1 MPHSPHA
8 DAEHPSGGEAS
19 GIHPLS
25 VSYTFHLR
33 SVSPM
38 AEHLKQNPKQAP
50 PSDHALAA
58 AKAGD
63 AAEVEPMLARASAM
77 LPAELLQPGEII
89 ILLIKPS
96 PWFILLVPIRFI
108 AIVLLCFMLATQLQT
123 RGFNLGM
130 DRHDLII
137 VTLAILGLRLFWQM
151 LEWLSHVYVLTDQR
165 VIRVMGVLNVQ
176 VFECPLQ
183 KIQQTDLILPLIQR
197 LFWLGSI
204 GFATA
209 GTAGHEA
216 FWLMVAKPLEV
227 HKKIVETLRRY
238 RR

>member
-1 MPHSPHA
+1 MA
-8 DAEHPSGGEAS
+8 DYPTHNTNGKAKPAS
-19 GIHPLS
+19 
-25 VSYTFHLR
+25 
-33 SVSPM
+33 
-38 AEHLKQNPKQAP
+38 K
-50 PSDHALAA
+50 HALAA
-58 AKAGD
+58 AEVGD
-63 AAEVEPMLARASAM
+63 AAEAEPMLARASAM

-96 PWFILLVPIRFI
+96 PLFILLVPIRFI
-108 AIVLLCFMLATQLQT
+108 AVVMLCTVLALQLQS
-123 RGFNLGM
+123 RGFNLGL

-137 VTLAILGLRLFWQM
+137 AALAIIGVRLFWQM
-151 LEWLSHVYVLTDQR
+151 LDWLSHIYVLTDQR
-165 VIRVMGVLNVQ
+165 IIRIMGVLNVH

-209 GTAGHEA
+209 GTAAHEA
-216 FWLMVAKPLEV
+216 YWLMVARPLEV

>member
-1 MPHSPHA
+1 MPHFLKHKPSKQTKPSP
-8 DAEHPSGGEAS
+8 
-19 GIHPLS
+19 
-25 VSYTFHLR
+25 
-33 SVSPM
+33 
-38 AEHLKQNPKQAP
+38 
-50 PSDHALAA
+50 DHALAA
-58 AKAGD
+58 ADAGD
-63 AAEVEPMLARASAM
+63 AAEVEPTLARANAM

-96 PWFILLVPIRFI
+96 PLFIFLAPIRFI
-108 AIVLLCFMLATQLQT
+108 AIVLLMALLAVQFQN
-123 RGFNLGM
+123 RGFNLGL

-137 VTLAILGLRLFWQM
+137 ATLAILGLRLFWQM
-151 LEWLSHVYVLTDQR
+151 LDWLSHVYVLTDQR
-165 VIRVMGVLNVQ
+165 IIRVMGVLNVQ

-209 GTAGHEA
+209 GTAAHEA
-216 FWLMVAKPLEV
+216 YWLMVAKPLDV

>member
-1 MPHSPHA
+1 MPQSLDPNTKRDPKLSP
-8 DAEHPSGGEAS
+8 
-19 GIHPLS
+19 
-25 VSYTFHLR
+25 
-33 SVSPM
+33 
-38 AEHLKQNPKQAP
+38 
-50 PSDHALAA
+50 DHALAA
-58 AKAGD
+58 EAGD
-63 AAEVEPMLARASAM
+63 AAETEPTLARANAM

-96 PWFILLVPIRFI
+96 PLFILLVPLRFI
-108 AIVLLCFMLATQLQT
+108 AIVLLCALLIGQLQSK
-123 RGFNLGM
+123 GISIGL
-130 DRHDLII
+130 DRYDVI
-137 VTLAILGLRLFWQM
+137 VATLAIIGLRLFWQM
-151 LEWLSHVYVLTDQR
+151 LDWLSHVYVLTDQR
-165 VIRVMGVLNVQ
+165 IIRVMGVLNVQ

-209 GTAGHEA
+209 GTAAHEA
-216 FWLMVAKPLEV
+216 YWLMVARPLEV

>member
-1 MPHSPHA
+1 MVQHPDHKSNRP
-8 DAEHPSGGEAS
+8 AE
-19 GIHPLS
+19 
-25 VSYTFHLR
+25 
-33 SVSPM
+33 
-38 AEHLKQNPKQAP
+38 P
-50 PSDHALAA
+50 PRGHALAA
-58 AKAGD
+58 AEAGD
-63 AAEVEPMLARASAM
+63 AAEAEPALARANAM
-77 LPAELLQPGEII
+77 LPAELLQPGEVI

-96 PWFILLVPIRFI
+96 PWFILLVPLRFI
-108 AIVLLCFMLATQLQT
+108 AVVLLCALLAVQLQK
-123 RGFNLGM
+123 RGINLGL

-137 VTLAILGLRLFWQM
+137 AALAIVGLRLFWQM

-209 GTAGHEA
+209 GTATHEA
-216 FWLMVAKPLEV
+216 FWLMIAKPLEV
-227 HKKIVETLRRY
+227 HAKIVETLRRY
-238 RR
+238 RC

>member
-1 MPHSPHA
+1 MAH
-8 DAEHPSGGEAS
+8 HPRHNTDDHTKPAS
-19 GIHPLS
+19 
-25 VSYTFHLR
+25 
-33 SVSPM
+33 
-38 AEHLKQNPKQAP
+38 E
-50 PSDHALAA
+50 HALAA
-58 AKAGD
+58 AKTGD
-63 AAEVEPMLARASAM
+63 AAADAEPMLARANAM

-89 ILLIKPS
+89 ILLVKPS
-96 PWFILLVPIRFI
+96 PLFILLVPMRFI
-108 AIVLLCFMLATQLQT
+108 AIVLLCTLLAVQFQK
-123 RGFNLGM
+123 RGINLGL

-137 VTLAILGLRLFWQM
+137 ATLGIIGVRLFWQM
-151 LEWLSHVYVLTDQR
+151 LDWLSHVYVLTDQR
-165 VIRVMGVLNVQ
+165 VIRVQGVLNVH

-183 KIQQTDLILPLIQR
+183 KIQQTDLILPLVQR

-216 FWLMVAKPLEV
+216 YWLMVAKPLEV